1 VGQVI
6 PQTNPP
12 PEKAKWVGAAWWV
25 PYVAIAAALGL
36 FGLLGTAVLF
46 HDQPFPVDLSVAD
59 SIQSAPWPP
68 GFYYFMRA
76 ESWPGDEMIW
86 AATLVLA
93 VFIGLLVLRAWR
105 PAVTLLLAV
114 CLGQVLMFSVKEFV
128 ERPRPPAELRKVYIE
143 PWDIHSFPS
152 GHTTHYVVFF
162 GFLFFLALGMLRPRL
177 LRWAALGLLGSLVV
191 LVGLAR
197 VYLGA
202 HWPTDVLGGYLLG
215 GAVLGIA
222 VRGYKRWSPRETKR

>member
-1 VGQVI
+1 MAAAI
-6 PQTNPP
+6 PERTNSFW
-12 PEKAKWVGAAWWV
+12 ANWWL
-25 PYVAIAAALGL
+25 PYVGILAALGL
-36 FGLLGTAVLF
+36 FGLLGMAVYL
-46 HDQPFPVDLSVAD
+46 HYPPFPVDLNVAHA
-59 SIQSAPWPP
+59 IQSLPWPP
-68 GFYYFMRA
+68 GFYYLMRA
-76 ESWPGDEMIW
+76 ESWPGDEMVW

-93 VFIGLLVLRAWR
+93 VFVGLLAFRKWR

-114 CLGQVLMFSVKEFV
+114 CLGQMLMFSVKEV
-128 ERPRPPAELRKVYIE
+128 VARPRPPEENRKVYLE
-143 PWDIHSFPS
+143 PWDTHSFPS

-162 GFLFFLALGMLRPRL
+162 GFLFFLALGMLRPRM
-177 LRWAALGLLGSLVV
+177 LRWALLGLLGTMVV

-222 VRGYKRWSPRETKR
+222 VRGYKRWSPPRDNKR